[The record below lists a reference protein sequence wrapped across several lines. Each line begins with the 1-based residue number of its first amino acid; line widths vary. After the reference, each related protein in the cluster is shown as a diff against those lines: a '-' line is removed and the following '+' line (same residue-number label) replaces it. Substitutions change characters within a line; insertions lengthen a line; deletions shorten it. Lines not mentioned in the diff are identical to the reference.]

1 MSGTI
6 DGLIEIGAEEIPD
19 RFLEDALAEIR
30 RRWET
35 AFAEA
40 QLAVGSVVTCGTPR
54 RLTVEIR
61 GLQARQEDRDEKLV
75 GPPVTAAF
83 DGDGNPTKA
92 ALGFAKKCGVEVS
105 ALERVDDPKGERVA
119 AVVHHPGRSAQEV
132 IAETAPQL
140 YATIPWPK
148 NMRWGDGTHS
158 WVRPVLWI
166 VALVDGEPID
176 FELFG
181 VASGR
186 SSRGHRTLAGGPI
199 EIASVGAYHEALRS
213 VHVIAD
219 RDERRR
225 RIEEGLEREA
235 SAAGGRV
242 VRDEALVAL
251 TADLVEWPVVITGRF
266 PESYLE
272 LPAVVLQTAM
282 RDHQRYFAV
291 ADEAGALLPCFLHVA
306 GQEDPEGSI
315 AANNSSVLVARLDD
329 ARFVW
334 DKDLESTLAERAPE
348 LERVLFHQRLGSYA
362 DKIARMR
369 ALAERIA
376 GLSGAAG
383 ADADALLKAVELCKV
398 DQTTGMVKEFTT
410 LQGVMGGIYLRK
422 EGSVPEATCRAVE
435 EHYLPR
441 FQGDELPGSV
451 EGALLGVVDRLDTLV
466 GCFGVGLIPS
476 GSKDPFAL
484 RRAAQG
490 LVSILAGCDLRFSL
504 DALLDVASEGFRETA
519 GFEQARVA
527 NELRAYLEDRIR
539 FVLGL
544 EHPADAVEAALGSGW
559 EHLPGLEGR
568 VAGLE
573 AVRAAERR
581 EDFEALS
588 LAFKR
593 VRNILRGQEPREHRP
608 AALVEPAEKELAE
621 RLGPLGEELRG
632 FMNAGEYRRA
642 FEALAGLRPVVD
654 RFFDEVLVMAE
665 DEGLRDA
672 RLGLLQAVERLF
684 LEAADISQIVVA
696 DNG

>member
-1 MSGTI
+1 MSGTF

-19 RFLEDALAEIR
+19 RFLEDALSEIR
-30 RRWET
+30 RRWEA
-35 AFAEA
+35 AFSEA
-40 QLAVGSVVTCGTPR
+40 GLSFGSVSTCGTPR
-54 RLTVEIR
+54 RLTVEFR

-75 GPPVTAAF
+75 GPPVAAAF
-83 DGDGNPTKA
+83 DAEGNPTRA
-92 ALGFAKKCGVEVS
+92 AEGFAKKCGVEVS

-119 AVVHHPGRSAQEV
+119 ALVHHPGRSAQEL

-140 YATIPWPK
+140 YATLPWPK

-158 WVRPVLWI
+158 WVRPVHWI
-166 VALVDGEPID
+166 VALVAGEVID

-181 VASGR
+181 VPSGR
-186 SSRGHRTLAGGPI
+186 TSRGHRTLAGGPV
-199 EIASVGAYHEALRS
+199 EIASVDAYHEALRGA
-213 VHVIAD
+213 HVIAD
-219 RDERRR
+219 RQERRR
-225 RIEEGLEREA
+225 RIQEGLEREA
-235 SAAGGRV
+235 AAAGGSV
-242 VRDEALVAL
+242 VPDEALVAL
-251 TADLVEWPVVITGRF
+251 TADLVEWPVVVTGRF

-272 LPAVVLQTAM
+272 MPAVVIRTAM

-291 ADEAGALLPCFLHVA
+291 AGEDGALRPCFLHVA
-306 GQEDPEGSI
+306 GQEDPAGSI
-315 AANNSSVLVARLDD
+315 AANNASVLVARLDD

-334 DKDLESTLAERAPE
+334 DKDLERTLADRAPE

-369 ALAERIA
+369 ALAEKLA
-376 GLSGAAG
+376 AMPGAAG
-383 ADADALLKAVELCKV
+383 ADAGALLKAVELCKV

-435 EHYLPR
+435 EQYLPR

-490 LVSILAGCDLRFSL
+490 LVSILAGCDLRLPVGELL
-504 DALLDVASEGFRETA
+504 DAASAGFRETA
-519 GFEQARVA
+519 GFERTRVGG
-527 NELRAYLEDRIR
+527 ELRGYLEDRIR

-544 EHPADAVEAALGSGW
+544 EHAADAVEAALGSSW
-559 EHLPGLEGR
+559 EDLPGLVGR
-568 VAGLE
+568 VNGLE
-573 AVRAAERR
+573 SVRAAERR

-593 VRNILRGQEPREHRP
+593 VRNILRGQEACESRP
-608 AALVEPAEKELAE
+608 EALVEEAEKALSE

-632 FMNAGEYRRA
+632 FMNAGEYGRA
-642 FEALAGLRPVVD
+642 YEALAGLRPVVD

-665 DEGLRDA
+665 DEALRDA

-696 DNG
+696 DND